1 MKFFLTA
8 LIALSSIPAFASW
21 NEVEC
26 SGKVDNKEIFIEV
39 EQPFP
44 SGSDFR
50 SALISSTENGNT
62 NYVRTTV
69 SLRRPT
75 NFTTVRYWGGN
86 LDLEVDIW
94 PDRSPRWGRD
104 YKGNARIQ
112 LGSSQY
118 IRGLNC
124 RFPNAF

>member
-1 MKFFLTA
+1 MKTFLTIA
-8 LIALSSIPAFASW
+8 LALSSLTAFASW

-26 SGKVDNKEIFIEV
+26 TGTYKNKEILVEV

-50 SALISSTENGNT
+50 RAQISVTEDGNT
-62 NYVRTTV
+62 KVERTTV

-75 NFTTVRYWGGN
+75 NYTTVRYWGAG
-86 LDLEVDIW
+86 LDLEVDTW
-94 PDRSPRWGRD
+94 PDRAPRWGRD
-104 YKGNARIQ
+104 YRGVVR
-112 LGSSQY
+112 SSIIDNTY

-124 RFPNAF
+124 NFPNAF

>member
-8 LIALSSIPAFASW
+8 LIALSSISAFASW

-26 SGKVDNKEIFIEV
+26 SGKIDNKEIFVEV

-44 SGSDFR
+44 AGSDFR
-50 SALISSTENGNT
+50 NAIVNVTEDGNT
-62 NYVRTTV
+62 TSTRTNV
-69 SLRRPT
+69 HLRRPT
-75 NFTTVRYWGGN
+75 NFNTIRYWGGN

-94 PDRSPRWGRD
+94 PDRAPRWGRD
-104 YKGNARIQ
+104 YRGMARI
-112 LGSSQY
+112 SSLSNQY

-124 RFPNAF
+124 RFPNAY